1 MLKTNVKIPTHMPIP
16 VRFYS
21 VTAEEY
27 EEIRKKIEEAKSK
40 ETMTEEEKSLENG
53 IFFVDDNNNNTEV
66 T

>member
-1 MLKTNVKIPTHMPIP
+1 MPIP

-53 IFFVDDNNNNTEV
+53 IFFVDDNNKTEV